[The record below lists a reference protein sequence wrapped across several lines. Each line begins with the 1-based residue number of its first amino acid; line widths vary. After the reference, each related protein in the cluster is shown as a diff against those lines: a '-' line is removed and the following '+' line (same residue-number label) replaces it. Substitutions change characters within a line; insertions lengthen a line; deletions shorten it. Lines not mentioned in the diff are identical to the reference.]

1 MIKTTLTHSLK
12 QSSKVDMILETGTIV
27 RKVMVR
33 WVGDYIPKKIVPSGN
48 IFLYSTDMVINDILK
63 SPPTKNDN
71 KS

>member
-12 QSSKVDMILETGTIV
+12 QSSKVDMILDTGTIV
-27 RKVMVR
+27 KRVMVR
-33 WVGDYIPKKIVPSGN
+33 WVGGYIPP
-48 IFLYSTDMVINDILK
+48 MVINDILK